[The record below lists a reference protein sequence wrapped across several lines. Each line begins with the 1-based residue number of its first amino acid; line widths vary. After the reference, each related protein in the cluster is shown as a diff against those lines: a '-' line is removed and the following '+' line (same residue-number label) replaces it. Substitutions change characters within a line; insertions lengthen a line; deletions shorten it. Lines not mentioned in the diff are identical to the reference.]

1 MAAALRDKC
10 RRSRAAT
17 CLIETR
23 SGSAHTPGMI
33 RAPIANAVVASIV
46 VAEILGALMLLLQR

>member
-1 MAAALRDKC
+1 
-10 RRSRAAT
+10 
-17 CLIETR
+17 
-23 SGSAHTPGMI
+23 MI